1 VCGRHLY
8 DPCRSPHGGD
18 SDRDLLFFI
27 GKGWKLMGLGIGEIL
42 LVLALVILFFGA
54 KRIPQIARGV
64 GEGIRNFK
72 QGLGEG
78 EEEGDDERKLPGGQD
93 P

>member
-18 SDRDLLFFI
+18 SDRDLLFSI
-27 GKGWKLMGLGIGEIL
+27 EKGWKLMGLGIGEIL

-72 QGLGEG
+72 QGLGE
-78 EEEGDDERKLPGGQD
+78 EEGDDERKLPGGQD

>member
-1 VCGRHLY
+1 
-8 DPCRSPHGGD
+8 
-18 SDRDLLFFI
+18 
-27 GKGWKLMGLGIGEIL
+27 MGLGIGEIL

-78 EEEGDDERKLPGGQD
+78 EGEGEDERKLPGGKD

>member
-1 VCGRHLY
+1 
-8 DPCRSPHGGD
+8 
-18 SDRDLLFFI
+18 
-27 GKGWKLMGLGIGEIL
+27 MGLGIGEIL

-72 QGLGEG
+72 QGLGE
-78 EEEGDDERKLPGGQD
+78 EEGDDERKLPGGQD

>member
-1 VCGRHLY
+1 
-8 DPCRSPHGGD
+8 
-18 SDRDLLFFI
+18 
-27 GKGWKLMGLGIGEIL
+27 MGFGFGEML
-42 LVLALVILFFGA
+42 LVLALVVLFFGA

-78 EEEGDDERKLPGGQD
+78 EKEDDENRQIPGGKD
-93 P
+93 S

>member
-1 VCGRHLY
+1 
-8 DPCRSPHGGD
+8 
-18 SDRDLLFFI
+18 
-27 GKGWKLMGLGIGEIL
+27 MGFGFGEML
-42 LVLALVILFFGA
+42 LVLALVVLFFGA

-78 EEEGDDERKLPGGQD
+78 EKKDDENRRLPGGED
-93 P
+93 S

>member
-1 VCGRHLY
+1 
-8 DPCRSPHGGD
+8 
-18 SDRDLLFFI
+18 
-27 GKGWKLMGLGIGEIL
+27 MGLGIGEIL

-78 EEEGDDERKLPGGQD
+78 EEEDNDERKLPGGQD

>member
-1 VCGRHLY
+1 
-8 DPCRSPHGGD
+8 
-18 SDRDLLFFI
+18 
-27 GKGWKLMGLGIGEIL
+27 MGLGIGELL
-42 LVLALVILFFGA
+42 LVIALVVLFFGA

-78 EEEGDDERKLPGGQD
+78 DGEDDDDPKLPGGRD
-93 P
+93 L

>member
-1 VCGRHLY
+1 M
-8 DPCRSPHGGD
+8 S
-18 SDRDLLFFI
+18 F
-27 GKGWKLMGLGIGEIL
+27 GIGEIL

-54 KRIPQIARGV
+54 KRIPQIARGI

-78 EEEGDDERKLPGGQD
+78 EGEDEEERRLPGGQD

>member
-1 VCGRHLY
+1 
-8 DPCRSPHGGD
+8 
-18 SDRDLLFFI
+18 
-27 GKGWKLMGLGIGEIL
+27 MGFGIGEML

-72 QGLGEG
+72 QGLGDG
-78 EEEGDDERKLPGGQD
+78 TEEDDEDHTLPEGRD
-93 P
+93 S